1 MTSNESPVSRR
12 RYIQLISGAAATTA
26 LAGCGSSGDDAST
39 DGGSGSDGGGSGGD
53 DTETSGDGAGSG
65 SEASDAGGYETLE
78 LQHWWT
84 AGGDAE
90 AMGALLEAF
99 REKHPDVEIQENPV
113 SGAGGGNLHA
123 VVQNRVL
130 NNDPP
135 STWQDWPGANL
146 QPYVEADKLNDIGDE
161 VWTDELRDAYLD
173 GPKLQARAGDPDNPF
188 VAVPLNIHRINNLFY
203 NVEVV
208 EEAGV
213 DPASLSSPQE
223 LIDAMETIE
232 SETDA
237 VGMGQETSSAQG
249 TVQLWAVTFLAEA
262 GADTYMDF
270 INGNTDGH
278 EAAVRGALETVEEYA
293 NHYTSDAGSI
303 NQDEAGYKVANGEAA
318 FMNQGDWQA
327 GNFQT
332 IEDFDYESGWDHV
345 PWPGTGDYYQLNMDG
360 FAFPKN
366 NPSPDATLE
375 FLKFLGTV
383 EAQET
388 FNPIKGSIPPRSD
401 VPSDE
406 FPPFQRKQMEQFA
419 NSQAQ
424 PPSIAHG
431 LAVPPN
437 VLSSITEVMAS
448 FVSGYDVDAAQ
459 QGLLDAVNN

>member
-1 MTSNESPVSRR
+1 MTSDKSSVPRR
-12 RYIQLISGAAATTA
+12 RYIQLIGGTGAATA
-26 LAGCGSSGDDAST
+26 LAGCSSSSDSNSGDGGDGSDGSDGE
-39 DGGSGSDGGGSGGD
+39 DGGSSN
-53 DTETSGDGAGSG
+53 GDG
-65 SEASDAGGYETLE
+65 YNTLE

-84 AGGDAE
+84 AGGDGE
-90 AMGALLEAF
+90 AMQALLDIFQE
-99 REKHPDVEIQENPV
+99 EHPDITIQENPV

-123 VVQNRVL
+123 VVQNRIL

-146 QPYVEADKLNDIGDE
+146 EPYVEADKLNDIGDE
-161 VWTDELRDAYLD
+161 VWTDDLREAYLD
-173 GPKLQARAGDPDNPF
+173 GPKLQARAGDSDNPF
-188 VAVPLNIHRINNLFY
+188 VSVPLNIHRINNLFY

-262 GADTYMDF
+262 GADAYMDF

-278 EAAVRGALETVEEYA
+278 EEAVRGALETVAEYA

-332 IEDFDYESGWDHV
+332 IEGVDYESGWDHV
-345 PWPGTGDYYQLNMDG
+345 PWPGTEGYYQLNMDG

-388 FNPIKGSIPPRSD
+388 FNPLKGSIPPRSD
-401 VPSDE
+401 VPTDE
-406 FPPFQRKQMEQFA
+406 FPPFQQKEMEQFA
-419 NSQAQ
+419 NSEAQ

-431 LAVPPN
+431 LAVSPE
-437 VLSSITEVMAS
+437 VLNSITEVIAN
-448 FVSGYDVDAAQ
+448 FISGYDVDSAQ
-459 QGLLDAVNN
+459 QGLLDAVSN